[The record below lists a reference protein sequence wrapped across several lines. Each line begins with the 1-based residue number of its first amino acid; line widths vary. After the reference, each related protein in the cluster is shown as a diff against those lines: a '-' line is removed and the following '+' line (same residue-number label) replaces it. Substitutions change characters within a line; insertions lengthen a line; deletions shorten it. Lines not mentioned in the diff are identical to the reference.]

1 LRRKDQIFFLGDYT
15 HRDLRNKE
23 VLDLIQNMID
33 EGYNIYPLRGN
44 HEQMLLDA
52 ELNYQNSR
60 FVLPGIRKPAGIY
73 DESYHLVSK
82 YADFLRELPY
92 YYELDSFI
100 LVHAGLNTS
109 IEDPFEDTE
118 SMIWIDRF
126 DYDTVKLKGK
136 HIIHGH
142 TPIEIDEIIYAI
154 SNSSLIIPLDNGINE
169 LSSEKK
175 GNLLCLD
182 LDKMELTIQKNIDK

>member
-1 LRRKDQIFFLGDYT
+1 
-15 HRDLRNKE
+15 
-23 VLDLIQNMID
+23 
-33 EGYNIYPLRGN
+33 
-44 HEQMLLDA
+44 
-52 ELNYQNSR
+52 
-60 FVLPGIRKPAGIY
+60 
-73 DESYHLVSK
+73 
-82 YADFLRELPY
+82 
-92 YYELDSFI
+92 
-100 LVHAGLNTS
+100 
-109 IEDPFEDTE
+109 
-118 SMIWIDRF
+118 MIWIDRF